1 MNSNLS
7 VIFIYLLN
15 IHSNYEYSLYV
26 LLCIKKCIIY
36 INSINCKFN
45 IESDYRK
52 KNREKWLILHVI
64 CDNIK

>member
-15 IHSNYEYSLYV
+15 IHSNYKYSLYV

-52 KNREKWLILHVI
+52 KKQRKMVNSTR
-64 CDNIK
+64 NM

>member
-52 KNREKWLILHVI
+52 KKTEK
-64 CDNIK
+64 NG